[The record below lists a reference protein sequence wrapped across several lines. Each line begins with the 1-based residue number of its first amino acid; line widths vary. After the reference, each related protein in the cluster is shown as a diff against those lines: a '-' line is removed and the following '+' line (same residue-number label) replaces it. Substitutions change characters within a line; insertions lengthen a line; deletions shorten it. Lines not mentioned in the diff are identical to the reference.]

1 MKEAG
6 VDFNVI
12 KDQIT
17 ALAKEKEEIK
27 GSKKEA
33 ANLRLLEAGLGIL
46 GGESPYAFVNIGK
59 GAAPALKGFAEDI
72 KDIQKQSRIIDKET
86 RELARMQ
93 NQMALGTAKFG
104 MECI

>member
-1 MKEAG
+1 LPKKKKR
-6 VDFNVI
+6 F
-12 KDQIT
+12 
-17 ALAKEKEEIK
+17 K
-27 GSKKEA
+27 GGPESEA

-59 GAAPALKGFAEDI
+59 GATPALKGFAEDI

-93 NQMALGTAKFG
+93 NRVGLGYR
-104 MECI
+104 